1 MRCNAGCAF
10 LINALADNSDLLTI
24 LETADC
30 PNPIC
35 DLANSQISSAAICCV
50 IPLKEFYT
58 FEMLQQIHLLL
69 FDPLVILLFLSI
81 VQWDHHL

>member
-1 MRCNAGCAF
+1 MAF
-10 LINALADNSDLLTI
+10 FINALLADNSDLLTI

-30 PNPIC
+30 PKPIG

-50 IPLKEFYT
+50 IPLKKFYT
-58 FEMLQQIHLLL
+58 FEMLQQIHLLI